1 MAVGNIL
8 IRRLIDEL
16 AEDGR
21 RAIQTAYE
29 NRDFTNRTYNLHDSY
44 GSAVYYNGV
53 LQEASKH
60 YITPSA
66 EKSKRW
72 RGRWIR
78 GHDELIDFLHEYNA
92 RKKGLDLVI
101 VAAMPYASY
110 LEDGAGKLKRKYRVI
125 SGAWSQMQ
133 SLQSKYKGAIVRR
146 ESTGG
151 EYGQG

>member
-1 MAVGNIL
+1 MAAKGL
-8 IRRLIDEL
+8 IVNLLDKLEEEGKTIL
-16 AEDGR
+16 AECEKER
-21 RAIQTAYE
+21 EYTH
-29 NRDFTNRTYNLHDSY
+29 RTYNLHDSY

-53 LQEASKH
+53 LQEDSIY